1 MHIKNYKDF
10 LFENK
15 ADQDLVRK
23 YFSISAKTTYFKVPL
38 TIFKTSEKAFLMG
51 YKNEEEKE
59 ISNWFPKIGV
69 QGPYTTPVYFDIQP
83 KEMYHMAWWLIDG
96 DDKKKTQF
104 FTDYAK
110 FTEIMIG
117 KDNEKSFNK
126 EIEADDKISSYIINK
141 LNKFFE
147 FFGSDIVAEK
157 VDIQD
162 FEKYLYKV
170 KTNHGDF
177 TVMYRGDSYFRID
190 INTEKPVFLM
200 KELNIKDYTQ
210 YFDILNI
217 MKFLKMDTKKIE
229 KQLLDLF
236 KSVCKGYDKDYQYAS
251 QSSSRYQNGE
261 YVNAFARELKKYGF
275 EKEVKKIL
283 NV

>member
-10 LFENK
+10 LLENK
-15 ADQDLVRK
+15 TDQDLVRK

-38 TIFKTSEKAFLMG
+38 DIFKTSEKAFYMG
-51 YKNEEEKE
+51 YKNEDGKE
-59 ISNWFPKIGV
+59 IAMWFPKIGV
-69 QGPYTTPVYFDIQP
+69 QGPFTTPIYFNIQP
-83 KEMYHMAWWLIDG
+83 KSMYHMAWWLIDG

-117 KDNEKSFNK
+117 KENEKSFNK
-126 EIEADDKISSYIINK
+126 EIEADDKISLYIINK

-147 FFGSDIVAEK
+147 FFGTDIVAQK
-157 VDIQD
+157 VDIED
-162 FEKYLYKV
+162 FEKYLYKI

-177 TVMYRGDSYFRID
+177 IVMYRGDSYFRID

-200 KELNIKDYTQ
+200 KELNKKDYTQ
-210 YFDILNI
+210 YFDLLSII
-217 MKFLKMDTKKIE
+217 KFLKMDTKKIE
-229 KQLLDLF
+229 KDLLDLF
-236 KSVCKGYDKDYQYAS
+236 KSDCKGYDKDYQYAS
-251 QSSSRYQNGE
+251 QSSSRYRQGE
-261 YVNAFARELKKYGF
+261 YVNTFARELKKYGF

-283 NV
+283 NM